1 MEVAVCLV
9 QEELHPLP
17 GGWKSTPLVCWS
29 KNNQQ
34 LELEKTLFQLV
45 DK

>member
-17 GGWKSTPLVCWS
+17 RDWKSIPLVYWS

-34 LELEKTLFQLV
+34 LELQKMLFQLV